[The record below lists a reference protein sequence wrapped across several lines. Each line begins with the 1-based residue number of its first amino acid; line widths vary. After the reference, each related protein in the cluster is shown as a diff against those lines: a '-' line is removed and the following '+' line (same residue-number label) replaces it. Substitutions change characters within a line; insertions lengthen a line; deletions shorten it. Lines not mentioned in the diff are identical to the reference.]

1 MTDKLFIILQLM
13 LITLV
18 VLTTLTLSVIIKKPV
33 KKDTPPPEEKIVY
46 VEVPEKKP
54 ATFEEEQ
61 AKVQKDVA
69 KCLQDWQ
76 DMLGEDDING

>member
-1 MTDKLFIILQLM
+1 MPNELFILLELIL
-13 LITLV
+13 IALV
-18 VLTTLTLSVIIKKPV
+18 VLATSVIIKKPV

-54 ATFEEEQ
+54 DTFEAEQ